1 MLQPGHPAR
10 TGMGQPKR
18 RYQHEEVSR
27 MAGRATAAAM
37 RRLMAERQ
45 ERRHR
50 LVEAESVAEGFRR
63 EQELEQE
70 APEAGH
76 ADREA
81 VEAGSTGQAATV

>member
-1 MLQPGHPAR
+1 
-10 TGMGQPKR
+10 
-18 RYQHEEVSR
+18 
-27 MAGRATAAAM
+27 MAGRATAATM
-37 RRLMAERQ
+37 RRLVAQRQ
-45 ERRHR
+45 ECRERAI
-50 LVEAESVAEGFRR
+50 EAEPVAEGFRR